1 MKKFTGAFLFEKPGE
16 SREDRKMSG
25 KIENGDDPRQ
35 DWLDG
40 ARTMTVLFPATLP
53 FGMIA
58 GLTAAKAGFGPA
70 LGVGHSTAIFAGA
83 SQIAML
89 QLMMEGALPVVATL
103 TVLLINLRFA
113 MYSAALS
120 QQLRGLTNPQK
131 WLAAYLLTD
140 QAYAL
145 SELHFARN
153 PEMTAASR
161 FRFYIASGLSLWVVW
176 MISTALG
183 YYLGAGLPPEW
194 GLEFGVPLT
203 FIALLVPGLRDR
215 ALVVAACVSGTVACA
230 AISLPYNLGLFLA
243 ALTGIAGGCL
253 YEARIA
259 PRKEETP

>member
-1 MKKFTGAFLFEKPGE
+1 
-16 SREDRKMSG
+16 MSSTP
-25 KIENGDDPRQ
+25 ENSDAAK

-40 ARTMTVLFPATLP
+40 FRTMTVLFPATLP

-58 GLTAAKAGFGPA
+58 GLTAAKAGFGA
-70 LGVGHSTAIFAGA
+70 TLGIGQSAAIFAGA

-89 QLMMEGALPVVATL
+89 QLVMEDALPVVAVM

-120 QQLRGLTNPQK
+120 QQMRGLTHPQK
-131 WLAAYLLTD
+131 WIAAYLLTD

-153 PEMTAASR
+153 PEMAAASR
-161 FRFYIASGLSLWVVW
+161 FRFYLSAGLSLWVVW

-203 FIALLVPGLRDR
+203 FIALLVPGLRDS
-215 ALVVAACVSGTVACA
+215 AVVAAACVSGAVAVA
-230 AISLPYNLGLFLA
+230 AISLPYNLGLFMA
-243 ALTGIAGGCL
+243 ALAGIIAGYL
-253 YEARIA
+253 YESRIA
-259 PRKEETP
+259 KRRGTGGAP